1 MLSRI
6 FDIGTVYHA
15 TPVLQGQPRR
25 LASLI
30 GRDGRNLQF
39 AFVDELACGVVV
51 AFNGRETAQIETQ
64 IGRYNI
70 STAAPAPAQETAI
83 VNAIILRKGL

>member
-1 MLSRI
+1 MPSKI

-15 TPVLQGQPRR
+15 TPVLDGQPRR

-30 GRDGRNLQF
+30 GRDGRYLQF
-39 AFVDELACGVVV
+39 AFVDELACG
-51 AFNGRETAQIETQ
+51 AAILFNGRETAQLETR
-64 IGRYNI
+64 IGKYNI